1 LGHEPDSKPK
11 AGHNWTQA
19 RHLKAEIGERRRQQQ
34 ERRRRK
40 REGHDD
46 ERRQEEEK
54 EKDDNDEDDEDDEE
68 EDDEERAGRGPERQ
82 QQAAVRSE
90 DEGLRDAPRSARGG
104 QGRRQVGVLGQ
115 AILRVCD
122 SLEVP
127 PTVKGAGAGAGGD
140 VDWLGVE
147 LLIDESH
154 DDLGAFRVQG

>member
-1 LGHEPDSKPK
+1 MGHEPDSKPK

-54 EKDDNDEDDEDDEE
+54 EKDDNDEDDEE